1 MSFTSWTSVEIFVS
15 GTYLAIIKIGL
26 HICTH
31 TQKQF
36 LLASL
41 EINIENSPERGSL
54 GPFKIGLYLD
64 ETSDNSLALVQ

>member
-1 MSFTSWTSVEIFVS
+1 MEIFVS

-64 ETSDNSLALVQ
+64 ETSENSLALVQ